1 MADRRAAVRV
11 TARAAAGRAMRSP
24 FDDAP
29 LDLQPAKSP
38 NRENGKPR
46 KRQKPNR
53 SIGYFVN
60 QSTVKQEARNGAG
73 PEDQL

>member
-1 MADRRAAVRV
+1 MTRRWIFSPRNRQ
-11 TARAAAGRAMRSP
+11 TAKTA
-24 FDDAP
+24 
-29 LDLQPAKSP
+29 

-46 KRQKPNR
+46 ERQKPNR

-73 PEDQL
+73 PDGQL